1 MKVFAGIFIGVQPTE
16 ILQHYW
22 GYDRFRPGQ
31 QVIVEAILEGKDT
44 LAIMPT
50 GGGKSIC
57 FQVPALLLPGLTLV
71 ISPLISLMKD
81 QVDALS
87 RRSIPAEYLSSSQTP
102 EEQRSVYGK
111 ISSNQLKLLYL
122 SPERLQSRRFLTLI
136 KSLNISLVVIDEA
149 HCISEW
155 GHDFRPEFRM
165 IAPFVTQ
172 QAIRPTVAAFTAT
185 ATSKTQLDICESLQL
200 QAPFKQVSSFARN
213 NLGLQVISCPS
224 HFIQQMLVFKLLLK
238 HRNESGIIYVSSR
251 QTAEN
256 LTKIVRSLLPFSSI
270 EAYHAGLTPDQR
282 TNIQERFIVDQIK
295 IVVATNAFGMGIDK
309 SNIRFVIHFHIPS
322 SLEHYYQE
330 VGRAGRDGKSSQTYL
345 LYNEN
350 NLSIHLGLLDQN
362 KQITDKHRKQQ
373 LFKLHA
379 MRTFS
384 TTNGCRM
391 QLVLRYFGEA
401 TEKVCGQCD
410 RCLEQLRQS
419 KALAEEASFEIE
431 LLNRLNQL
439 RLTLAQTLRLSPS
452 NIATNKVLYQLALIR
467 PTTAEHAGKLAGV
480 GQGWLKQWWSKFG
493 PLMS

>member
-1 MKVFAGIFIGVQPTE
+1 LKVFAGIFISMKPTE

-22 GYDRFRPGQ
+22 GYDQFRPGQ
-31 QVIVEAILEGKDT
+31 QAIVETILEGKDT

-81 QVDALS
+81 QVDALT
-87 RRSIPAEYLSSSQTP
+87 RRSIPADYLSSSQTP
-102 EEQRSVYGK
+102 EEQRSVYEK
-111 ISSNQLKLLYL
+111 LNSNQLKLLYL
-122 SPERLQSRRFLTLI
+122 SPERLQSRRFLTTI
-136 KSLNISLVVIDEA
+136 KTQRISLLVIDEA

-172 QAIRPTVAAFTAT
+172 QARRPTVAAFTAT
-185 ATSKTQLDICESLQL
+185 ATPKTQIDICESLQL
-200 QAPFKQVSSFARN
+200 QTPFKQVSSFARI
-213 NLGLQVISCPS
+213 NLGLQVITCPS
-224 HFIQQMLVFKLLLK
+224 HFIQQMLTFKLLLK

-256 LTKIVRSLLPFSSI
+256 LSKVVRSLFPFSSI
-270 EAYHAGLTPDQR
+270 EAYHAGLTPKQR
-282 TNIQERFIVDQIK
+282 TDIQERFIADKIK

-309 SNIRFVIHFHIPS
+309 SNIRFVIHFHIPG

-362 KQITDKHRKQQ
+362 EQITDKHRKQQ

-379 MRTFS
+379 MRTFA
-384 TTNGCRM
+384 TTKGCRM

-401 TEKVCGQCD
+401 SDQACGQCD
-410 RCLEQLRQS
+410 RCLEQIRQS
-419 KALAEEASFEIE
+419 KALKNEVSFEID
-431 LLNRLNQL
+431 LLDQLEQL
-439 RLTLAQTLRLSPS
+439 RQHLAQTLKLSPS
-452 NIATNKVLYQLALIR
+452 TIATNKVLYQLALIR
-467 PTTAEHAGKLAGV
+467 PTTAKHAGKLAGI
-480 GQGWLKQWWSKFG
+480 GQGWIKQWWDKFA
-493 PLMS
+493 PLLS

>member
-1 MKVFAGIFIGVQPTE
+1 MKVFADIFIGVQPTE

-31 QVIVEAILEGKDT
+31 QAIVESILAGKDT

-71 ISPLISLMKD
+71 VSPLISLMKD
-81 QVDALS
+81 QVDALT
-87 RRSIPAEYLSSSQTP
+87 RRSIPADYLSSSQTP
-102 EEQRSVYGK
+102 KEQLSVYEK
-111 ISSNQLKLLYL
+111 LNSNQLKLLYL
-122 SPERLQSRRFLTLI
+122 SPERLQSRRFQTAI
-136 KSLNISLVVIDEA
+136 RNQRISLLVIDEA

-165 IAPFVTQ
+165 IAPFVATQ
-172 QAIRPTVAAFTAT
+172 AVRPTAAAFTAT
-185 ATSKTQLDICESLQL
+185 ATPKTQLDICESLQL
-200 QAPFKQVSSFARN
+200 NAPFRQISSFARV

-224 HFIQQMLVFKLLLK
+224 HFVQQMLAFKLLLK

-256 LTKIVRSLLPFSSI
+256 LTKVVRSLLPFFSI
-270 EAYHAGLTPDQR
+270 EAYHAGLEPQQR
-282 TNIQERFIVDQIK
+282 TDIQERFIKNKIK

-309 SNIRFVIHFHIPS
+309 SNIRFVIHFHIPG

-330 VGRAGRDGKSSQTYL
+330 VGRAGRDGNTSQTYL

-362 KQITDKHRKQQ
+362 EQISDKHRKQQ

-379 MRTFS
+379 MRTFA
-384 TTNGCRM
+384 TTKGCRM
-391 QLVLRYFGEA
+391 QLVLRYFGEVSDRA
-401 TEKVCGQCD
+401 CGQCD
-410 RCLEQLRQS
+410 RCLAQICQS
-419 KALAEEASFEIE
+419 KALENEVSFEID
-431 LLNRLNQL
+431 LLNQL
-439 RLTLAQTLRLSPS
+439 EQLRRSLAQTLRLSPS
-452 NIATNKVLYQLALIR
+452 SIATSKVLYQLALIR
-467 PTTAEHAGKLAGV
+467 PTTAEHASKLAGV

>member
-1 MKVFAGIFIGVQPTE
+1 MKVSVGIFISMRPTE

-31 QVIVEAILEGKDT
+31 QAIVEAILEGKDT

-111 ISSNQLKLLYL
+111 LNSNQLKLLYL

-165 IAPFVTQ
+165 IAPFVATQ
-172 QAIRPTVAAFTAT
+172 AVRPTVAAFTAT
-185 ATSKTQLDICESLQL
+185 ATPKTQTDICQSLQL
-200 QAPFKQVSSFARN
+200 HSPFKRVSSFARN

-256 LTKIVRSLLPFSSI
+256 LTKIVRSLFPFSSI
-270 EAYHAGLTPDQR
+270 EAYHAGLAAQQR
-282 TNIQERFIVDQIK
+282 TDIQERFITDQIK
-295 IVVATNAFGMGIDK
+295 MVVATNAFGMGIDK
-309 SNIRFVIHFHIPS
+309 PNIRFVIHFHIPG

-362 KQITDKHRKQQ
+362 EQITDKHRKQQ

-384 TTNGCRM
+384 ITKGCRM
-391 QLVLRYFGEA
+391 QLALRYFGEI
-401 TEKVCGQCD
+401 TKKVCGQCD
-410 RCLEQLRQS
+410 RCLAQICQS
-419 KALAEEASFEIE
+419 KALENEVSFEID
-431 LLNRLNQL
+431 LLNQL
-439 RLTLAQTLRLSPS
+439 EKLRGSLAQSFRLTPS
-452 NIATNKVLYQLALIR
+452 NIATDKVLYQLALIR
-467 PTTAEHAGKLAGV
+467 PTTAEHAGKLAGI
-480 GQGWLKQWWSKFG
+480 GLGWIKQWWDKFT
-493 PLMS
+493 PLLS

>member
-1 MKVFAGIFIGVQPTE
+1 MRPTE

-31 QVIVEAILEGKDT
+31 QAIVEAILEGKDT

-111 ISSNQLKLLYL
+111 LNSNQLKLLYL

-165 IAPFVTQ
+165 IAPFVATQ
-172 QAIRPTVAAFTAT
+172 AVRPTVAAFTAT
-185 ATSKTQLDICESLQL
+185 ATPKTQTDICQSLQL
-200 QAPFKQVSSFARN
+200 HSPFKRVSSFARN

-256 LTKIVRSLLPFSSI
+256 LTKIVRSLFPFSSI
-270 EAYHAGLTPDQR
+270 EAYHAGLAAQQR
-282 TNIQERFIVDQIK
+282 TDIQERFITDQIK
-295 IVVATNAFGMGIDK
+295 MVVATNAFGMGIDK
-309 SNIRFVIHFHIPS
+309 PNIRFVIHFHIPG

-362 KQITDKHRKQQ
+362 EQITDKHRKQQ

-384 TTNGCRM
+384 ITKGCRM
-391 QLVLRYFGEA
+391 QLALRYFGEI
-401 TEKVCGQCD
+401 TKKVCGQCD
-410 RCLEQLRQS
+410 RCLAQICQS
-419 KALAEEASFEIE
+419 KALENEVSFEID
-431 LLNRLNQL
+431 LLNQL
-439 RLTLAQTLRLSPS
+439 EKLRGSLAQSFRLTPS
-452 NIATNKVLYQLALIR
+452 NIATDKVLYQLALIR
-467 PTTAEHAGKLAGV
+467 PTTAEHAGKLAGI
-480 GQGWLKQWWSKFG
+480 GLGWIKQWWDKFT
-493 PLMS
+493 PLLS